1 MTSLGEY
8 CTAGTIRCNKIIA
21 TTADLPSGGGGGGGD
36 IDVDSI
42 NFDNKWKIYLDAN
55 SDFII
60 KNEVQNVI
68 SLSGDAHT
76 GKVTL
81 HDFNL
86 DDLANVDTSIKDFGS
101 FMYYESIQ
109 QKYEFTNKVRFLGTS
124 LDVSSIPIVTSA
136 GDLRLF
142 NDDTSANIFLG
153 GYTRHNP
160 TLNGASIGIGYQA
173 CDASNR
179 SFNVGIGY
187 QAGKI
192 EQGIGFPFQGQ
203 SVAIGYQAG
212 ESFQKVHAISL
223 GAYAGRINQGESSL
237 ACGFFCG
244 NNAQGNYAVGL
255 GNACA
260 QSLQGDFAVAIG
272 ASSGNIHQGIE
283 SLACGSF
290 SGHTNLGYQSVA
302 LGHRASYDGGDFSN
316 TIVINAT
323 GSDLDPEGTD
333 RTYIK
338 PIREQLN
345 NEFLLYN
352 NISGEVT
359 RSAEVNFT
367 SNIYINGVSGALD
380 EVITGDGTGG
390 VFWSN
395 IYNLI
400 YPVGSVKIMFGTFGG
415 FTGQTWVEF
424 GQGRTLVGLD
434 AGDADFDTIGE
445 QAGFKE
451 IALTQAQM
459 PRHTHI
465 QNAHSHQVR
474 EPNWP
479 GGQNCRRVAPCDVQ
493 YSTAQPIFNALQ
505 SQDTTA
511 TNQHT
516 GGVGVAQSDSNG
528 QAHNNLQPYIVV
540 RYYRRTA

>member
-1 MTSLGEY
+1 MTSLGEF

-21 TTADLPSGGGGGGGD
+21 TTADLPGGGGGGGD

-60 KNEVQNVI
+60 KNEAQNVI

-86 DDLANVDTSIKDFGS
+86 DDLANVDTSIKEFGS
-101 FMYYESIQ
+101 IMFYEPIQ
-109 QKYEFTNKVRFLGTS
+109 QKYEFTNKVRFLGVS

-153 GYTRHNP
+153 GYIRHNP

-338 PIREQLN
+338 PIREVLN
-345 NEFLLYN
+345 NEFLCYN

-359 RSAEVNFT
+359 RSAAVNFT
-367 SNIYINGVSGALD
+367 SSVFLNGVTGAFN
-380 EVITGDGTGG
+380 EVIAGDGTGG
-390 VFWSN
+390 VFWATPTAPPPEAFGVFRLNNVLNVPSTAIIQLN
-395 IYNLI
+395 NLI
-400 YPVGSVKIMFGTFGG
+400 IVGTATNITLASSQFITTNSAGTYKLS
-415 FTGQTWVEF
+415 WH
-424 GQGRTLVGLD
+424 L
-434 AGDADFDTIGE
+434 
-445 QAGFKE
+445 
-451 IALTQAQM
+451 
-459 PRHTHI
+459 P
-465 QNAHSHQVR
+465 
-474 EPNWP
+474 
-479 GGQNCRRVAPCDVQ
+479 
-493 YSTAQPIFNALQ
+493 ALQ
-505 SQDTTA
+505 QTSGSNGSYQFNVFQSGVFQTFQKRYLINFDNVSGSHIFTQTATTA
-511 TNQHT
+511 TYHFSIGQSSP
-516 GGVGVAQSDSNG
+516 GLAFDVGNF
-528 QAHNNLQPYIVV
+528 PYSQISLIKLF
-540 RYYRRTA
+540 

>member
-1 MTSLGEY
+1 MTSLGEF

-42 NFDNKWKIYLDAN
+42 TFDNKWKIYLDAN

-60 KNEVQNVI
+60 KNEAQNVI

-86 DDLANVDTSIKDFGS
+86 DDLANVDTSIKEFGS

-260 QSLQGDFAVAIG
+260 QSLQGDFAVALG

-302 LGHRASYDGGDFSN
+302 LGHRASYDGGDSSN

-338 PIREQLN
+338 PIREVLN
-345 NEFLLYN
+345 NEFLCYN

-367 SNIYINGVSGALD
+367 SNFLLNGVTGALN
-380 EVITGDGTGG
+380 EVVTGDGAGG
-390 VFWSN
+390 VFWNTPAAPPPSS
-395 IYNLI
+395 YAVLSLI
-400 YPVGSVKIMFGTFGG
+400 GSYQVTGTASKIIDIFTMIAAPPALGITLSAPTADTIQFSQIGTYLINYQFVCQETGG
-415 FTGQTWVEF
+415 SYGYVTASLDMLASTGQSFLVQNWWNVYRTYTGSWVLTTTNTSTTIQF
-424 GQGRTLVGLD
+424 RFSNPTNTL
-434 AGDADFDTIGE
+434 TINTG
-445 QAGFKE
+445 
-451 IALTQAQM
+451 TS
-459 PRHTHI
+459 
-465 QNAHSHQVR
+465 QNQVSIIR
-474 EPNWP
+474 L
-479 GGQNCRRVAPCDVQ
+479 
-493 YSTAQPIFNALQ
+493 F
-505 SQDTTA
+505 
-511 TNQHT
+511 
-516 GGVGVAQSDSNG
+516 
-528 QAHNNLQPYIVV
+528 
-540 RYYRRTA
+540 

>member
-1 MTSLGEY
+1 MTSLGEF

-21 TTADLPSGGGGGGGD
+21 TTADLPSSGGGGGGD

-42 NFDNKWKIYLDAN
+42 NFDNTWKIYLDTN

-60 KNEVQNVI
+60 KNEAQNVI

-86 DDLANVDTSIKDFGS
+86 NDLANVDTSIKDFGS

-109 QKYEFTNKVRFLGTS
+109 QKYEFTNKVRFLGVS

-153 GYTRHNP
+153 GYIRHNP

-187 QAGKI
+187 QAGRI

-203 SVAIGYQAG
+203 SVAIGYEAG

-237 ACGFFCG
+237 ACGFFSG
-244 NNAQGNYAVGL
+244 NDTQGNYAVAL
-255 GNACA
+255 GNATG
-260 QSLQGDFAVAIG
+260 QSSQGDFAVAIG

-323 GSDLDPEGTD
+323 GSNLDPEGTD

-345 NEFLLYN
+345 NEFLCYN
-352 NISGEVT
+352 NISGEVS
-359 RSAEVNFT
+359 RSAAVNFT
-367 SNIYINGVSGALD
+367 SNIFINGVTGALN

-390 VFWSN
+390 VFWNTPTAPPPSSYAVLSLN
-395 IYNLI
+395 GSYQLSGTASKIIDIFTMVATPPALGITLSTPTADTIQLSQIGTYLINYHFTCQEIGGTYGYVTANL
-400 YPVGSVKIMFGTFGG
+400 SMLAS
-415 FTGQTWVEF
+415 TGQNFDQTNWWNVYKTYTGSWVL
-424 GQGRTLVGLD
+424 TTTNTTT
-434 AGDADFDTIGE
+434 TIQFRFNNPTNTMTINTG
-445 QAGFKE
+445 A
-451 IALTQAQM
+451 TQ
-459 PRHTHI
+459 
-465 QNAHSHQVR
+465 NQVSIIR
-474 EPNWP
+474 L
-479 GGQNCRRVAPCDVQ
+479 
-493 YSTAQPIFNALQ
+493 F
-505 SQDTTA
+505 
-511 TNQHT
+511 
-516 GGVGVAQSDSNG
+516 
-528 QAHNNLQPYIVV
+528 
-540 RYYRRTA
+540 